1 MSCATCFRR
10 KYNFSLWGNLLHFP
24 LKFFFLNQT
33 NSVIYKSAGW
43 FCELLKTLLIFC
55 LFSCTELA
63 NTSSIS
69 SILDKKWWKNA
80 LRPRMIVQCHWWH
93 IELQSKFVF
102 ISPEFYFLNGC
113 LWPSVLFLTEWEKSF
128 SPNLF
133 CSSFLPSKFFSNSTD
148 CCPFHRDSKKS

>member
-33 NSVIYKSAGW
+33 NSIIYKSAGW

-69 SILDKKWWKNA
+69 SILDKKWWKKA

-102 ISPEFYFLNGC
+102 FFFFS
-113 LWPSVLFLTEWEKSF
+113 WVLFSEWVFMAICTVSNRMRKVLF
-128 SPNLF
+128 S
-133 CSSFLPSKFFSNSTD
+133 
-148 CCPFHRDSKKS
+148 